1 MFKVRKIIV
10 LFVVFSLGFQAFASV
25 KYLSSAQAKVKA
37 LACIPTMEYLY
48 SEDAP
53 VRTACSIDA
62 DLSIIAFDFSNKCE
76 CSLGCELDYTT
87 RTKAV
92 NDRFI
97 KPYFAVGPYFSV
109 DFPYSDEWTFSN
121 SFKLMFGFF
130 RPMNE
135 KFAYLG
141 YSVSALKEIK
151 LYEKVKTKLVLP
163 LDFTYKNDMLA
174 VSAGIGLKA
183 EWK

>member
-1 MFKVRKIIV
+1 MFKVRKLLVISVV
-10 LFVVFSLGFQAFASV
+10 LLLCIPSFASV
-25 KYLSSAQAKVKA
+25 KYFGSAQAKIKA
-37 LACIPTMEYLY
+37 VGCVPTMEYLY
-48 SEDAP
+48 IEDAP
-53 VRTACSIDA
+53 VRFAACIDA
-62 DLSIIAFDFSNKCE
+62 DIDLITFDFSNNFE
-76 CSLGCELDYTT
+76 CSLGCELNCTT
-87 RTKAV
+87 RSLAV

-97 KPYFAVGPYFSV
+97 KPYFAAGPYLSL

-121 SFKLMFGFF
+121 SFKFMFGFF

-135 KFAYLG
+135 KFAYIG
-141 YSVSALKEIK
+141 YSVSALKEVK